1 MKKRVLNIKPQEVT
15 TDGRTSVRYKGSD
28 GKMHSLA
35 SSANENGAGEPI
47 AASPATVQSY
57 AVANN
62 PNAFEIVP
70 TGEYLHGTA
79 TYKALT
85 CDENQTEIAVSDFIA
100 LLLANPNT
108 TVISKSKPNE
118 AENDSVDILRLATVS
133 NNHQTLFLVG
143 KNRSASVFGETETIL
158 MQPSS

>member
-35 SSANENGAGEPI
+35 SSMNENGMGEPI

-57 AVANN
+57 AVADN

-70 TGEYLHGTA
+70 TGEYQNGTA
-79 TYKALT
+79 TYKAVT
-85 CDENQTEIAVSDFIA
+85 CDESQTEIAVSEFVA

-108 TVISKSKPNE
+108 TVISKSKPTE
-118 AENDSVDILRLATVS
+118 AENDSVDILRLATVY
-133 NNHQTLFLVG
+133 NNRQSLLLVG
-143 KNRSASVFGETETIL
+143 KNRSASVFGESNTIL

>member
-1 MKKRVLNIKPQEVT
+1 MKKKIMNIRPQEVT
-15 TDGRTSVRYKGSD
+15 ENGERSVQYKGSD
-28 GKMHSLA
+28 GKMHNVA
-35 SSANENGAGEPI
+35 SENGGGTAQ
-47 AASPATVQSY
+47 SKSY
-57 AVANN
+57 AVVNN
-62 PNAFEIVP
+62 PDAFEIVA

-85 CDENQTEIAVSDFIA
+85 CDESQNEIAVSDFIA

-118 AENDSVDILRLATVS
+118 ADNDSVDILRLATVS

-143 KNRSASVFGETETIL
+143 KNRSASVLGESDVIL